1 MSAGGRTLF
10 TRQSSG
16 LVREV
21 SVVNALFFNTS
32 AFIGGTLGGAFQI
45 AVLAGVPVVV
55 VGGLTNW
62 SWVAF
67 IVGGMCILLAF
78 IFASLTSVMPR
89 SGGDYVFSSRIVPRV
104 GPFLGWLESWGLV
117 FASIALLQF
126 ETVQTLRSTQV
137 EGRIIGIGTG
147 SDFFN
152 NANSWFTD
160 GTTGAVTGIPGF
172 IAALVV
178 FAAVAWV
185 VLQPTRRFH
194 KIVTYLTILGVAGWA
209 LTAVCGLLFFDPAAF
224 AANLPTYANGI
235 TVDQLTKAGADA
247 GLTSGFDFGPTN
259 ATSWPLMLMAGVM
272 LFQFIGFQY
281 SAYISGEVRGNVKR
295 GILIAVLAA
304 LGMAVLMNSI
314 YAETL
319 GRRLGLDAQTAW
331 SALWWGYIDPAKAG
345 IALPM
350 GSPNYF
356 QLMGAVAHPEL
367 WPIWT
372 VVGAASTLFPFLLMP
387 VYVIFISRI
396 ALAWSLDRQVP
407 EWFGVVSER
416 LRAPAN
422 AIFAT
427 LAIGVVFLILWAFPV
442 LKWVGLGFLAPELG
456 SGAGRQAEPGRLGL
470 VHDPRLLAQLDHAGG
485 QRAAGALHQEGPGE
499 RRPVHPVAAVP
510 RGDLAGLH
518 PDPLLV
524 RRDRADLQHDLRRH
538 GSAGIPE
545 QLRRQLRR
553 HHVRRRRR
561 LVHRQVHH
569 QPSGRHPDGAHVPVA
584 AARLIRA
591 APRGR
596 AGTSPAL
603 LRAHPPSQTLPLE
616 PMR

>member
-1 MSAGGRTLF
+1 MSDSGKVLF

-67 IVGGMCILLAF
+67 IVGGMCILLAL

-104 GPFLGWLESWGLV
+104 GPLLGWLESWGLV

-126 ETVQTLRSTQV
+126 ETVQMLRSTQV

-152 NANSWFTD
+152 NANGWFTD
-160 GTTGAVTGIPGF
+160 GTTGDVTGIPGF
-172 IAALVV
+172 IAALVI
-178 FAAVAWV
+178 FAVLAWV
-185 VLQPTRRFH
+185 VLQPTKTFH
-194 KIVTYLTILGVAGWA
+194 KIVTYLTILGIGGWA
-209 LTAVCGLLFFDPAAF
+209 LMAIFGLLFFDPTLF
-224 AANLPTYANGI
+224 ATNLPKYANGI
-235 TVDQLTKAGADA
+235 TVDQLTKAAGDA
-247 GLTSGFDFGPTN
+247 GLTSGFSFGPVN
-259 ATSWPLMLMAGVM
+259 GLSWPVMFMAGVM

-295 GILIAVLAA
+295 GILIAVLGA
-304 LGMAVLMNSI
+304 LAMAVLMNSI
-314 YAETL
+314 YAESL

-345 IALPM
+345 VGLPM

-407 EWFGVVSER
+407 EWFGAISER
-416 LRAPAN
+416 LRAPSN

-427 LAIGVVFLILWAFPV
+427 LAIGVVFLFLWAFPV
-442 LKWVGLGFLAPELG
+442 LKWVGLGFLAPSSDPALDGKLNLTASAWFTILASSLSWIMPGVNAVLARFTRPDLVRDAPYIRWLPFLG
-456 SGAGRQAEPGRLGL
+456 VIWLIFTLTLYWFAGIAPIYNAISGGEEALAYLNRSGASFVIIVFVVGL
-470 VHDPRLLAQLDHAGG
+470 IWYAVQS
-485 QRAAGALHQEGPGE
+485 QRN
-499 RRPVHPVAAVP
+499 R
-510 RGDLAGLH
+510 
-518 PDPLLV
+518 
-524 RRDRADLQHDLRRH
+524 
-538 GSAGIPE
+538 
-545 QLRRQLRR
+545 
-553 HHVRRRRR
+553 
-561 LVHRQVHH
+561 
-569 QPSGRHPDGAHVPVA
+569 
-584 AARLIRA
+584 
-591 APRGR
+591 R
-596 AGTSPAL
+596 AGVETEL
-603 LRAHPPSQTLPLE
+603 MYQMLPPD
-616 PMR
+616 